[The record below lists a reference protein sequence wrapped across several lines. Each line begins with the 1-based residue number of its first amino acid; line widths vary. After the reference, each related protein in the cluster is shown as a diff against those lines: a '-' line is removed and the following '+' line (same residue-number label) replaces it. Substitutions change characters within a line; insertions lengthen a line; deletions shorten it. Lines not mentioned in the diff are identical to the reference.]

1 MILFIELKTALI
13 FKKAKTMK
21 KAQPLVFH
29 LEKRGVV
36 FYAGGEHHA

>member
-21 KAQPLVFH
+21 KAQITPRFSFG
-29 LEKRGVV
+29 KT
-36 FYAGGEHHA
+36 GGCILCGR